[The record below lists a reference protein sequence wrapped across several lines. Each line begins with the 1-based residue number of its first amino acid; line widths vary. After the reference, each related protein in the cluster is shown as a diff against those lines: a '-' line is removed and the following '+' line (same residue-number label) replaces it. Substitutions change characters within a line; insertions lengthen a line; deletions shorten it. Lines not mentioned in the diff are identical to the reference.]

1 MVLYWSHDLY
11 QLDRQER
18 SRLMS
23 ESPNNPLDLN
33 GRLLQLLVVVV
44 EEGSITRAAE
54 RLGVTQSAV
63 SHLLDKLR
71 TLLNDPLFVKSGRGI
86 VATDRAER
94 LAREARVLLEEMRR
108 FTRVEEFDPSMLQ
121 TTYTIA
127 ANDFQRDLLLP
138 TLFER
143 LHTQAPGLSLR
154 VINSGVPTVEML
166 RDEQCQLVISPR
178 PPDASDV
185 LQKRLFES
193 AYRVFFDNA
202 CRSAPSSLE
211 EYQSAEHITVS
222 YDPPR
227 QLDIDQLLASR
238 GIKRLFRIRVPGIAG
253 IAPFLRG
260 SQMLTTLP
268 GLLQNNML
276 RGFESCQVPIDCP
289 PMPMY
294 MIWHMRYRHDPVH
307 SWVRGELESV
317 VGEVLQREN

>member
-1 MVLYWSHDLY
+1 MTEHA
-11 QLDRQER
+11 
-18 SRLMS
+18 
-23 ESPNNPLDLN
+23 NTHLDLN

-63 SHLLDKLR
+63 SHLIDKLR
-71 TLLNDPLFVKSGRGI
+71 TLLDDPLFVKSGRGI

-94 LAREARVLLEEMRR
+94 LAHEARVLLEEMRR
-108 FTRVEEFDPSMLQ
+108 FARIEAFDPANLQ

-138 TLFER
+138 RLFER
-143 LHTQAPGLSLR
+143 LRALAPGFSLR

-178 PPDASDV
+178 PPDASDI
-185 LQKRLFES
+185 LQKRLFEGE
-193 AYRVFFDNA
+193 YRVFYDGN
-202 CRSAPSSLE
+202 CRQAPNSLD
-211 EYQSAEHITVS
+211 EYQLAEHITVA

-227 QLDIDQLLASR
+227 QLDIDKILTSQ
-238 GIKRLFRIRVPGIAG
+238 GIDRHFLVRVPGIAG

-260 SQMLTTLP
+260 SHMLATLP
-268 GLLQNNML
+268 QQLEHNLL
-276 RGFESCQVPIDCP
+276 RGLENCPVPVACP

-307 SWVRGELESV
+307 SWVRQALESV
-317 VGEVLQREN
+317 VEEVLSFQ

>member
-1 MVLYWSHDLY
+1 
-11 QLDRQER
+11 
-18 SRLMS
+18 MS
-23 ESPNNPLDLN
+23 EPPSNPLELN

-108 FTRVEEFDPSMLQ
+108 FARVEAFDPSKLH

-138 TLFER
+138 SLFEH

-154 VINSGVPTVEML
+154 VINSGVPTLEML

-178 PPDASDV
+178 PPDASDI

-193 AYRVFFDNA
+193 EYRVFFDA
-202 CRSAPSSLE
+202 TRRQAPNSLA
-211 EYQSAEHITVS
+211 EYQQAEHITVT
-222 YDPPR
+222 YDPLR
-227 QLDIDQLLASR
+227 QLDIDQLLDSQ
-238 GIKRLFRIRVPGIAG
+238 GIERRFLVRVPGIAG
-253 IAPFLRG
+253 IAPFLRN

-268 GLLQNNML
+268 GLLGSNML
-276 RGFESCQVPIDCP
+276 RDFESCPVPINCP
-289 PMPMY
+289 AMPMY

-307 SWVRGELESV
+307 RWLRKELEAVAS
-317 VGEVLQREN
+317 EVLNA

>member
-1 MVLYWSHDLY
+1 
-11 QLDRQER
+11 
-18 SRLMS
+18 MS
-23 ESPNNPLDLN
+23 EQPNNPLDLS

-44 EEGSITRAAE
+44 EEGSITKAAE

-71 TLLNDPLFVKSGRGI
+71 GLLDDPLFVKSGRGI
-86 VATDRAER
+86 VATERAEH
-94 LAREARVLLEEMRR
+94 LAQEARVLLEEMRR
-108 FTRVEEFDPSMLQ
+108 FTRIEEFDPARLQ

-138 TLFER
+138 RLFER
-143 LHTQAPGLSLR
+143 LYAQAPGLSLR

-178 PPDASDV
+178 PPDAGDI
-185 LQKRLFES
+185 LQKRLFEN
-193 AYRVFFDNA
+193 AYHVFYDGT
-202 CRSAPSSLE
+202 CREAPRNLD
-211 EYQSAEHITVS
+211 EYRSAEHITVT

-238 GIKRLFRIRVPGIAG
+238 GIERRFRVRVPGIAA

-260 SQMLTTLP
+260 SRMLTTLP
-268 GLLQNNML
+268 GLLESSL
-276 RGFESCQVPIDCP
+276 LHGFESSPLPIDCP

-307 SWVRGELESV
+307 NWVRTELEKV
-317 VGEVLQREN
+317 VEEVLSV

>member
-1 MVLYWSHDLY
+1 
-11 QLDRQER
+11 
-18 SRLMS
+18 MS
-23 ESPNNPLDLN
+23 EQPTNPLDLN

-44 EEGSITRAAE
+44 EEGSITKAAE

-71 TLLNDPLFVKSGRGI
+71 NLLDDPLFVKSGRGI

-94 LAREARVLLEEMRR
+94 LAVEARVLLEEMRR
-108 FTRVEEFDPSMLQ
+108 FARVEAFDPAKLQ

-138 TLFER
+138 RLFER
-143 LHTQAPGLSLR
+143 LGNQAPGLSLR

-178 PPDASDV
+178 PPDAGDI

-193 AYRVFFDNA
+193 AYRIFYDSS
-202 CRSAPSSLE
+202 CREAPRGLD
-211 EYQSAEHITVS
+211 EYRSAEHITVT
-222 YDPPR
+222 YEPLR
-227 QLDIDQLLASR
+227 QLDIDQLIASQ
-238 GIKRLFRIRVPGIAG
+238 GIDRRFRVRVPGIAA

-260 SQMLTTLP
+260 SRMLTTLP
-268 GLLQNNML
+268 GLLESSL
-276 RGFESCQVPIDCP
+276 LHGFDSCPLPVEFP

-294 MIWHMRYRHDPVH
+294 MIWHLRYRHDPVH
-307 SWVRGELESV
+307 EWVRSELEAV
-317 VGEVLQREN
+317 AEEVWHI

>member
-1 MVLYWSHDLY
+1 
-11 QLDRQER
+11 
-18 SRLMS
+18 MS
-23 ESPNNPLDLN
+23 EQPNNPLDLN

-71 TLLNDPLFVKSGRGI
+71 NMLNDPLFVKSGRGI

-108 FTRVEEFDPSMLQ
+108 FTRVEDFDPARLK
-121 TTYTIA
+121 TTFTIA

-138 TLFER
+138 RLFTR
-143 LHTQAPGLSLR
+143 LRTQAPGLSLR
-154 VINSGVPTVEML
+154 VINSGIPTVEML

-178 PPDASDV
+178 PPDAGDIV
-185 LQKRLFES
+185 QKRLFEGE
-193 AYRVFFDNA
+193 YRVFFDA
-202 CRSAPSSLE
+202 TCRKAPRTLDEYLSAD
-211 EYQSAEHITVS
+211 HITVT

-238 GIKRLFRIRVPGIAG
+238 GINRHFAIRVPGIAG
-253 IAPFLRG
+253 IAPFLYG
-260 SQMLTTLP
+260 SQMLATLP
-268 GLLQNNML
+268 GLLQNSML
-276 RGFESCQVPIDCP
+276 RGLESCPVPVKCP

-294 MIWHMRYRHDPVH
+294 MIWHMRYRHDPVN
-307 SWVRGELESV
+307 SWVRKTLETV
-317 VGEVLQREN
+317 VAEVV

>member
-1 MVLYWSHDLY
+1 
-11 QLDRQER
+11 
-18 SRLMS
+18 MS
-23 ESPNNPLDLN
+23 EPPNNPLDLN
-33 GRLLQLLVVVV
+33 GRLLQLLVVVM

-71 TLLNDPLFVKSGRGI
+71 TLLDDPLFVKSGRGI

-94 LAREARVLLEEMRR
+94 LAREARVLLEELRR
-108 FTRVEEFDPSMLQ
+108 FARVEAFDPARLQ

-138 TLFER
+138 RLFER
-143 LHTQAPGLSLR
+143 LCAQAPGLSLR
-154 VINSGVPTVEML
+154 IINSGVPTLEML

-178 PPDASDV
+178 PPDAGDI
-185 LQKRLFES
+185 LQQRLFES
-193 AYRVFFDNA
+193 AYRVFFDSA
-202 CRSAPSSLE
+202 CREAPRTLD
-211 EYQSAEHITVS
+211 EYQSADHITVA

-227 QLDIDQLLASR
+227 QLDIDQNLASR
-238 GIKRLFRIRVPGIAG
+238 GIERRFLVRVPGIAG

-260 SQMLTTLP
+260 SRLLATLP
-268 GLLQNNML
+268 GLLGNNML
-276 RGFESCQVPIDCP
+276 RGFESCRVPVACL

-307 SWVRGELESV
+307 SWMRQELEALV
-317 VGEVLQREN
+317 PEVLRFEF

>member
-1 MVLYWSHDLY
+1 
-11 QLDRQER
+11 
-18 SRLMS
+18 
-23 ESPNNPLDLN
+23 LDLN

-63 SHLLDKLR
+63 SHLIDKLR
-71 TLLNDPLFVKSGRGI
+71 TLLDDPLFVKSGRGI

-94 LAREARVLLEEMRR
+94 LAREARILLEEMRR
-108 FTRVEEFDPSMLQ
+108 FARVEAFDPARLK

-138 TLFER
+138 KLFER
-143 LHTQAPGLSLR
+143 LRTQAPGLSLR

-178 PPDASDV
+178 PPDASDI

-193 AYRVFFDNA
+193 EYRVFFDGA
-202 CRSAPSSLE
+202 CRKAPRSLN
-211 EYQSAEHITVS
+211 EYQSADHITVT

-238 GIKRLFRIRVPGIAG
+238 GINRRFLVRVPGIAG

-260 SQMLTTLP
+260 NRMLATLP
-268 GLLQNNML
+268 GLLENNML
-276 RGFESCQVPIDCP
+276 SGFESCPVPVDCP

-307 SWVRGELESV
+307 SWVRGEVEMV
-317 VGEVLQREN
+317 ADEVLERGN

>member
-1 MVLYWSHDLY
+1 
-11 QLDRQER
+11 
-18 SRLMS
+18 MS
-23 ESPNNPLDLN
+23 EQPNTPLELN

-71 TLLNDPLFVKSGRGI
+71 QMLNDPLFVKSGRGI

-108 FTRVEEFDPSMLQ
+108 FTRVEEFDPARLK
-121 TTYTIA
+121 TTFTIA

-138 TLFER
+138 R
-143 LHTQAPGLSLR
+143 LLDRLCAQAPGLSLR

-166 RDEQCQLVISPR
+166 RDEHCQLVISPR
-178 PPDASDV
+178 PPDAGDI

-193 AYRVFFDNA
+193 AYRVFYDGGCREA
-202 CRSAPSSLE
+202 PGTLDEYRSAD
-211 EYQSAEHITVS
+211 HITVT

-227 QLDIDQLLASR
+227 QLDIDQQLASR
-238 GIKRLFRIRVPGIAG
+238 GIERRFRVRVPGIAA
-253 IAPFLRG
+253 IASFLRG
-260 SQMLTTLP
+260 SRMLTTLP
-268 GLLQNNML
+268 GLLQSGL
-276 RGFESCQVPIDCP
+276 LSGFESAALPLDCP

-307 SWVRGELESV
+307 SWVREELETV
-317 VGEVLQREN
+317 VKEVLSH